1 MATILDGDSKADDV
15 FVLPSFP
22 ERLYQ
27 HIILDSIRP
36 NMDANHIIRGNSGK
50 ASAQAI
56 FALGRLRRLQERLRR
71 SLKA

>member
-1 MATILDGDSKADDV
+1 MATILDGDSKADGV
-15 FVLPSFP
+15 FVSPSFP

-27 HIILDSIRP
+27 RIILDSIRP
-36 NMDANHIIRGNSGK
+36 DIDASHLIQRNSGK